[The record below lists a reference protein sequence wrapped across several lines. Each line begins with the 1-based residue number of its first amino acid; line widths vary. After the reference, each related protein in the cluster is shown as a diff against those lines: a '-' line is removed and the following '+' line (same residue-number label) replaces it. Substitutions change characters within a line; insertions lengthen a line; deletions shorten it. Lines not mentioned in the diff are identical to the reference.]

1 MCEYG
6 SRAKKG
12 GSLWSA
18 QRKGALAQLQKK
30 KEARIMC
37 QASSSVDNS
46 RLMKAPKLWLPFP
59 TLFSFFQANPFNF
72 THTLAVC
79 GTFITALTPHFS
91 CHIDAVG
98 VSGFPTPPI
107 SSERDEPLG
116 QFYRFPAPAELCW
129 ASEAQYQPWKGGVP
143 RLKEARARELS
154 SATRSFCSYRE
165 GKKRKE
171 T

>member
-1 MCEYG
+1 MVSTKEGCASCKVAE
-6 SRAKKG
+6 KKRG
-12 GSLWSA
+12 PNHVPS
-18 QRKGALAQLQKK
+18 QLFSGQQQIN
-30 KEARIMC
+30 E
-37 QASSSVDNS
+37 S
-46 RLMKAPKLWLPFP
+46 PKVVVAISHS
-59 TLFSFFQANPFNF
+59 FSFFQANPFNF

-79 GTFITALTPHFS
+79 GTFITAPTPHFS

-116 QFYRFPAPAELCW
+116 QFYRFQAPAELYW
-129 ASEAQYQPWKGGVP
+129 AFEAQYQPWKGGVP
-143 RLKEARARELS
+143 RLKEARAREIS
-154 SATRSFCSYRE
+154 SAIRSFYSYRE